1 MHKWTIDDKLIC
13 ISNDDAKNYL
23 LCRFKLAVEKFGHVM
38 NQPKNSKKIPK
49 VVEST
54 NKETLFQNVGD

>member
-1 MHKWTIDDKLIC
+1 MDDKLMYIP
-13 ISNDDAKNYL
+13 NDDAQNYL

-38 NQPKNSKKIPK
+38 NQPKKFKKIPK

-54 NKETLFQNVGD
+54 NKETLFQNFGD